1 MLTKKDITV
10 GILAGGKATRMNN
23 KDKGLVIVNGLP
35 LVENLINKIS
45 SHTKKI
51 IINANRNINDY
62 EKYGF
67 PVIKDNLEN
76 FQGPLS
82 GIFSMLEKI
91 DTNYLFTIPC
101 DCPNFSWNVTQK
113 IIDEYDDTKEIY
125 IAHNSIR
132 SQPVFMLISKNK
144 LETLKKF
151 LSSGDRKI
159 DIFYQQ
165 NNYKYVY
172 FDKDSIYFDNI
183 NTIEQLNEFNSK

>member
-76 FQGPLS
+76 FQGPLL

-101 DCPNFSWNVTQK
+101 DCPNFSWDVVQK
-113 IIDEYDDTKEIY
+113 LLEETDKTTDIS
-125 IAHNSIR
+125 IAHNTLR
-132 SQPVFMLISKNK
+132 SQPVFMLVSKSLTK
-144 LETLKKF
+144 ALHEFLKK
-151 LSSGDRKI
+151 GERKI
-159 DIFYQQ
+159 DVWYQN

-172 FDKDSIYFDNI
+172 FDKELKYFDNI
-183 NTIEQLNEFNSK
+183 NTIEQLNEYNSK